1 MSLVIHLHLKA
12 PAHDHSFGTRACR
25 VRCAWI
31 GARAWAGGGAHVA
44 ALEGSRVA
52 VYESAVCIVLS
63 GNICIV
69 HEMPARLPGCSVG
82 ESTDS
87 RELES
92 RPEMQGPADAHGFAR
107 PLPAHVCRLGS
118 RERDDWKAEADRA
131 QQEARK
137 VKDRVDAMAYKVN
150 GLAAGAL

>member
-25 VRCAWI
+25 MRCAWI

-92 RPEMQGPADAHGFAR
+92 RPEMQGFERSVSGHATAPG
-107 PLPAHVCRLGS
+107 LGS
-118 RERDDWKAEADRA
+118 QSENGNPGLQVRRGWPARA
-131 QQEARK
+131 KGMPQTYPYAGW
-137 VKDRVDAMAYKVN
+137 N
-150 GLAAGAL
+150 GLQWSPAGP

>member
-1 MSLVIHLHLKA
+1 MSARRRFVESATLVIHQQLKA
-12 PAHDHSFGTRACR
+12 RAHKHFFGTRVCR
-25 VRCAWI
+25 VDSAWL

-92 RPEMQGPADAHGFAR
+92 RPEMQGLTKKRWKEYAQASLDASIESMPG
-107 PLPAHVCRLGS
+107 RLES
-118 RERDDWKAEADRA
+118 VLYR
-131 QQEARK
+131 RK
-137 VKDRVDAMAYKVN
+137 GEYLMKGEDY
-150 GLAAGAL
+150 